1 MSLGEGEKVVK
12 VEDALNDIKICVGE
26 YVLGNR
32 WKLSRCRGVLK
43 GMRVG

>member
-12 VEDALNDIKICVGE
+12 VGDALNDIKICVGE

-32 WKLSRCRGVLK
+32 
-43 GMRVG
+43 